1 MPRLM
6 VPAALW
12 TLLMMSSVA
21 SAQLIIAHR
30 GASYDAPENTLAAFR
45 LAWEQGADGIEGD
58 FYLSKDG
65 EVVCIHDATTK
76 RTAGENLVVADA
88 TLAELRKLDVGAWK
102 NPRYKGERIA
112 TLAEVLEG
120 LPAGKLIYIE
130 LKVGPE
136 IVAPV
141 KRILENSSVKPE
153 QIAIIAFNRNTIRE
167 VREQLP
173 HLRAHWLTGYKKS
186 GDSFE
191 PSAEQM
197 SATLKSSGATG
208 LGSHANR
215 DAFTPDVIAQLRADG
230 MKEYH
235 VWTINDAETAKFYQ
249 ALEPFSITTDR
260 PGDMR
265 KWLAK

>member
-1 MPRLM
+1 MPRLIIP
-6 VPAALW
+6 VALW
-12 TLLMMSSVA
+12 TLFMMSSVA

-30 GASYDAPENTLAAFR
+30 GASFDAPENTLAAFR

-65 EVVCIHDATTK
+65 EVVCIHDRTTK
-76 RTAGENLVVADA
+76 RTAGEDLVVAES

-102 NPRYKGERIA
+102 NPRYKGERIV
-112 TLAEVLEG
+112 TLAEVLET
-120 LPAGKLIYIE
+120 LPEGKLFYIE

-153 QIAIIAFNRNTIRE
+153 QIGIIAFNRDTIRE

-186 GDSFE
+186 GDSYE
-191 PSAEQM
+191 PSAEQLA
-197 SATLKSSGATG
+197 ATLQSTGATG
-208 LGSHANR
+208 LGSQANR
-215 DAFTPDVIAQLRADG
+215 DAFSPEVIAKLREGG

-249 ALEPFSITTDR
+249 ALQPFSITTDR
-260 PGDMR
+260 PADMR
-265 KWLAK
+265 KWLGQ